1 MEHSNQLNKYDIF
14 KLVNIKPP
22 VIYRTMTT
30 IIELLGRIPV
40 ISILFKPFFYIWSMI
55 IGMVIALIKKK
66 VDTLIYILPS
76 ILSIGLLLI
85 TPDVEFRY
93 VLPIVYLVP
102 IIYAYIMRK

>member
-1 MEHSNQLNKYDIF
+1 
-14 KLVNIKPP
+14 
-22 VIYRTMTT
+22 
-30 IIELLGRIPV
+30 
-40 ISILFKPFFYIWSMI
+40 MI